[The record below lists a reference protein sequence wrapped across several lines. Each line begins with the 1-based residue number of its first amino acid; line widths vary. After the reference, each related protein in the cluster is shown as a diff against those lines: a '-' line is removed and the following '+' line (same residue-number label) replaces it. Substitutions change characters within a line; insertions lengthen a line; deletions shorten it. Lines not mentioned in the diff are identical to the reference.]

1 MASDFENL
9 DDLDWADVEGE
20 LEANRDAILAEAQN
34 IEAPSDSESPA
45 PAGPGCTS
53 APSVDSSETSGH
65 APHLGPRYSE
75 ISGEDLGGGPGGCTQ
90 ART

>member
-34 IEAPSDSESPA
+34 MEAPSDS
-45 PAGPGCTS
+45 
-53 APSVDSSETSGH
+53 
-65 APHLGPRYSE
+65 
-75 ISGEDLGGGPGGCTQ
+75 DLSLIHI
-90 ART
+90 